1 MPGISDHPD
10 DFDREWAYRRGYAHG
25 AEAAVAALRPHLP
38 EAIRRKAEVW
48 LACELL
54 SWRAQFH
61 PKMTQPPEFRL
72 TSGVRSG
79 GLLERLGMLVGRCF
93 PSLLWRG

>member
-1 MPGISDHPD
+1 MPNISDHPD

-38 EAIRRKAEVW
+38 EAIRRKTEMWLPREVT
-48 LACELL
+48 
-54 SWRAQFH
+54 SWRGQFQ

-72 TSGVRSG
+72 K
-79 GLLERLGMLVGRCF
+79 
-93 PSLLWRG
+93 